1 MANQTENPEPD
12 FESQSQSK
20 PPGVFAEFADFLI
33 HNKKW
38 WLTPIIMVLLVFSLF
53 IILTNTAIGP
63 FIYALF

>member
-1 MANQTENPEPD
+1 MATPNEKQNND
-12 FESQSQSK
+12 FQASSQET
-20 PPGVFAEFADFLI
+20 PPSIAAEFIDFLI

-38 WLTPIIMVLLVFSLF
+38 WLTPIIVILLIFSTF